1 MTDNVTNVDGVPI
14 STDELTTLNGITQT
28 PPKPQAQRVKILYG
42 ADGDG
47 TDVSTTS
54 RLPVALS
61 TLPALVAGTANIG
74 DVDVL
79 TLPALPA
86 GANAIGTV
94 GVTSLPALV
103 AGAALVGKVGIDQT
117 TPGTTNRVDIGA
129 ALPAGANAI
138 GKLAAN
144 SGVNIGTVD
153 LAAML
158 ALVAGTAVIGKVSTN
173 LATPGT
179 TDRVMASN
187 VSCQEVTPT
196 IQSYNTLFTI
206 GDYVGPSGGAAWAI
220 TPANRATGLGGQIL
234 NIVLIDAEGLLTN
247 ADIWIFDNSGVAAAM
262 PAGNAAW
269 SLTDANA
276 KLARDF
282 VSVTDWKS
290 YGNGTMGHASV
301 SYPIPY
307 VCDATTLYFAVVTQN
322 AMTYAGSTPL
332 TLRVGMVWD

>member
-14 STDELTTLNGITQT
+14 STDELTTLNGLTQT

-42 ADGDG
+42 LDGDG
-47 TDVSTTS
+47 TDVSTTN
-54 RLPVALS
+54 RLPVALQA
-61 TLPALVAGTANIG
+61 LPALVAGTANIG

-103 AGAALVGKVGIDQT
+103 AG
-117 TPGTTNRVDIGA
+117 
-129 ALPAGANAI
+129 
-138 GKLAAN
+138 
-144 SGVNIGTVD
+144 
-153 LAAML
+153 
-158 ALVAGTAVIGKVSTN
+158 TAVIGKVGTN

-196 IQSYNTLFTI
+196 IQAYNTLFTV

-234 NIVLIDAEGLLTN
+234 NIILIDAEGLLTN
-247 ADIWIFDNSGVAAAM
+247 ADIWIFDNSAVAAAM

-276 KLARDF
+276 KYVRDI

-290 YGNGTMGHASV
+290 YTNGTVGRAALPNG
-301 SYPIPY
+301 PIPY
-307 VCDATTLYFAVVTQN
+307 ACDATTLYFAVVTQN

-332 TLRVGMVWD
+332 MLRVGMVWD